1 LRGVATEQAEF
12 SFALIISLVPFDTLR
27 NEKDNRMIDLPKA
40 ARKITWILFAN
51 QSLASA
57 GFIASAT
64 INSII
69 GAQLGGSASFAGVPS
84 AVYQVGAAFAASA
97 WGYIMDR
104 IGRRNGMVAG
114 LIIGVIG
121 NMLVLVAIGSSSF
134 FLFLAGMVLMG
145 ITNAAV
151 VLGRFAAAEVNP
163 PENRG
168 AAISNVVLG
177 GTFGAIV
184 GPLLVGPVGI
194 FASTL
199 GMDELAGAYIATLV
213 LFAIS
218 AVVVFVG
225 LRPDPRDL
233 GKQVAAAHP
242 DPALTATGP
251 ARPIFEIL
259 RQPAALVA
267 VSAMS
272 LGQVVMVAIMVITSL
287 HMRDH
292 QHNLSDISAVIASHT
307 FGMFAFSVISGRL
320 ADKWGRGPVI
330 LTGTATLLLACITA
344 PLSPDVFPL
353 AVALFLLGLGWNFC
367 FVGGSALLA
376 DQLSPLER
384 SRTQGMNDLLV
395 GLASATGSLGS
406 GIVFAASNYTVIAIV
421 AGVLALIPFLMS
433 LLWIRKKPVPV
444 AAEIKLPGD

>member
-1 LRGVATEQAEF
+1 MT
-12 SFALIISLVPFDTLR
+12 
-27 NEKDNRMIDLPKA
+27 DLSKL
-40 ARKITWILFAN
+40 ARKITWVLFAN

-57 GFIASAT
+57 GFIAAAT

-69 GAQLGGSASFAGVPS
+69 GAKLGGSASFAGVPS
-84 AVYQVGAAFAASA
+84 AVYLLGMALAASA
-97 WGYIMDR
+97 WGYIMDQ
-104 IGRRNGMVAG
+104 IGRRNGIVSG

-121 NMLVLVAIGSSSF
+121 NALVLFAIGISSF
-134 FLFLAGMVLMG
+134 LLFLIGMVLMG

-163 PENRG
+163 PEKRG

-184 GPLLVGPVGI
+184 GPLLVGPMGNFVR
-194 FASTL
+194 TL
-199 GMDELAGAYIATLV
+199 GMDELAGAYFATLI

-218 AVVVFVG
+218 SVVVFVG

-233 GKQVAAAHP
+233 GKQVAAEYP
-242 DPALTATGP
+242 DPALTAFTGK

-267 VSAMS
+267 VSAMA
-272 LGQVVMVAIMVITSL
+272 LGQVVMVAVMVITSL
-287 HMRDH
+287 HMSNH
-292 QHNLSDISAVIASHT
+292 QHNLRDISAVISSHT
-307 FGMFAFSVISGRL
+307 FGMFAFSVLSGRL
-320 ADKWGRGPVI
+320 SDRWGRGPVI
-330 LTGTATLLLACITA
+330 LVGASTLLLACITA
-344 PLSPDVFPL
+344 PLSPNVFPL

-395 GLASATGSLGS
+395 GLASAIGSLGS
-406 GIVFAASNYTVIAIV
+406 GIVFAASNYTIIAIV
-421 AGVLALIPFLMS
+421 AGVMALIPLLMS
-433 LLWIRKKPVPV
+433 LFWVRRKSAPVM
-444 AAEIKLPGD
+444 AEIELPGD

>member
-1 LRGVATEQAEF
+1 MT
-12 SFALIISLVPFDTLR
+12 
-27 NEKDNRMIDLPKA
+27 DLSKL
-40 ARKITWILFAN
+40 ARKITWVLFAN

-57 GFIASAT
+57 GFIAAAT
-64 INSII
+64 LNSII
-69 GAQLGGSASFAGVPS
+69 GTKLGGSPSYAGVPS
-84 AVYQVGAAFAASA
+84 AVYLVGAALAASA

-114 LIIGVIG
+114 LIVGIIG
-121 NMLVLVAIGSSSF
+121 NALVLFAISISSF
-134 FLFLAGMVLMG
+134 FLFLIGMVLMG

-163 PENRG
+163 PEKRG

-184 GPLLVGPVGI
+184 GPLLVGPMGNLI
-194 FASTL
+194 KTF
-199 GMDELAGAYIATLV
+199 GMDELAGAYLATLG

-218 AVVVFVG
+218 ALVVFIG

-233 GKQVAAAHP
+233 GKQVAAEHP
-242 DPALTATGP
+242 DPSVNSLGGE

-267 VSAMS
+267 VSAMA

-287 HMRDH
+287 HMNNH
-292 QHNLSDISAVIASHT
+292 QHNLRDISAVISSHT
-307 FGMFAFSVISGRL
+307 FGMFAFSVLSGRL
-320 ADKWGRGPVI
+320 ADRWGRGPVI
-330 LTGTATLLLACITA
+330 LTGATTLLLACIAA
-344 PLSPDVFPL
+344 PLSPDVLPL

-367 FVGGSALLA
+367 FVGGSALLS

-406 GIVFAASNYTVIAIV
+406 GIVFAVSNYTVIATV
-421 AGVLALIPFLMS
+421 AGAIALIPFLMS
-433 LLWIRKKPVPV
+433 LFWVRRKPAPVV
-444 AAEIKLPGD
+444 AEAKLPGD

>member
-1 LRGVATEQAEF
+1 MT
-12 SFALIISLVPFDTLR
+12 
-27 NEKDNRMIDLPKA
+27 DLSRL
-40 ARKITWILFAN
+40 ARRITWVLFAN

-57 GFIASAT
+57 GFIAAAT

-69 GAQLGGSASFAGVPS
+69 GAKLGGSASYAGVPS
-84 AVYQVGAAFAASA
+84 AVYLVGAAFAASA

-114 LIIGVIG
+114 LVIGVIG
-121 NMLVLVAIGSSSF
+121 NTLVLIAIANSSLS
-134 FLFLAGMVLMG
+134 LFLAGMVLMG

-184 GPLLVGPVGI
+184 GPLLIGPVGN
-194 FASTL
+194 FARTL

-218 AVVVFVG
+218 SVVVFIG

-242 DPALTATGP
+242 DPAHISVTGP

-259 RQPAALVA
+259 RQPAAMVA
-267 VSAMS
+267 VSAMV

-292 QHNLSDISAVIASHT
+292 QHNLRDISAVISSHT
-307 FGMFAFSVISGRL
+307 FGMFAFSVLSGRL
-320 ADKWGRGPVI
+320 ADRWGRGPVI
-330 LTGTATLLLACITA
+330 LTGASTLLLACIAA
-344 PLSPDVFPL
+344 PLSPNVFPL

-384 SRTQGMNDLLV
+384 SRTQGTNDLLV

-406 GIVFAASNYTVIAIV
+406 GIVFAASNYTVIAMV
-421 AGVLALIPFLMS
+421 AGVLALIPFLLS
-433 LLWIRKKPVPV
+433 LVWVRKKPAPV
-444 AAEIKLPGD
+444 TAQIKLPGD

>member
-1 LRGVATEQAEF
+1 
-12 SFALIISLVPFDTLR
+12 
-27 NEKDNRMIDLPKA
+27 
-40 ARKITWILFAN
+40 
-51 QSLASA
+51 
-57 GFIASAT
+57 
-64 INSII
+64 
-69 GAQLGGSASFAGVPS
+69 VPS
-84 AVYQVGAAFAASA
+84 AVYLVGAAFAASA

-121 NMLVLVAIGSSSF
+121 NALVLIAIGISSF
-134 FLFLAGMVLMG
+134 LLFLTGMVLMG

-163 PENRG
+163 PERRG

-177 GTFGAIV
+177 GTFGAVV
-184 GPLLVGPVGI
+184 GPLLVGPMGN
-194 FASTL
+194 AARML

-218 AVVVFVG
+218 SVVVFVG

-242 DPALTATGP
+242 DPALTAFTGE

-259 RQPAALVA
+259 RQPAALMA
-267 VSAMS
+267 VSAMA

-292 QHNLSDISAVIASHT
+292 QHNLGDISAVIASHT

-320 ADKWGRGPVI
+320 ADRWGRGPVI
-330 LTGTATLLLACITA
+330 LTGASTLLLACITA

-406 GIVFAASNYTVIAIV
+406 GIVFAASNYTVIALV

-433 LLWIRKKPVPV
+433 LVWIRRNPARIP
-444 AAEIKLPGD
+444 AEIKLPGD